1 MNKSLKRKL
10 VFSLMTLQVMFV
22 FIFLISFVSYS
33 KNVSLINIGL
43 DPLIENGIIMC
54 LSILSMMNI
63 IYELKG
69 L

>member
-1 MNKSLKRKL
+1 MNKSLRRKL

-22 FIFLISFVSYS
+22 FIFLVSFVSYS
-33 KNVSLINIGL
+33 KNVSLLNIGL
-43 DPLIENGIIMC
+43 NPLIENGIIMC